1 MTFLVSIVIPTYNR
15 AHFVGE
21 TLNSVLAQTHQ
32 NWECIIVDDG
42 STDNTED
49 VIKKFLEKDKRFQFY
64 KRPDDRVKGPNA
76 CRNYGFEKTKGDY
89 INFFDDDD
97 LMVTNRVEL
106 QLKNLIENNLDFN
119 VCKHKDFIENNNT
132 EFEDKHLRNIGQ
144 ELTLENF
151 INNTIFFA
159 TTDFFCTRKSI
170 EALKFDEG
178 VLTGQEYQ
186 IFCQYLMEENRGM
199 FINEFLSLRRIHD
212 NSVQI
217 VQKNNPE
224 LINKNKFKFS
234 FRTYL
239 TIENKIQLKEKKI
252 LVKRAAV
259 YYLSLI
265 REKDFLCYQKDLL
278 ISIKKLYG
286 YKIWFQYFMA
296 LNYLKHTNKAK
307 YRIKKYFKKVL

>member
-106 QLKNLIENNLDFN
+106 QLKNLIENN
-119 VCKHKDFIENNNT
+119 
-132 EFEDKHLRNIGQ
+132 
-144 ELTLENF
+144 
-151 INNTIFFA
+151 
-159 TTDFFCTRKSI
+159 
-170 EALKFDEG
+170 
-178 VLTGQEYQ
+178 
-186 IFCQYLMEENRGM
+186 
-199 FINEFLSLRRIHD
+199 
-212 NSVQI
+212 
-217 VQKNNPE
+217 
-224 LINKNKFKFS
+224 
-234 FRTYL
+234 
-239 TIENKIQLKEKKI
+239 
-252 LVKRAAV
+252 
-259 YYLSLI
+259 
-265 REKDFLCYQKDLL
+265 
-278 ISIKKLYG
+278 
-286 YKIWFQYFMA
+286 
-296 LNYLKHTNKAK
+296 
-307 YRIKKYFKKVL
+307 